1 LLREYIYNPSFF
13 GHLLVW
19 LLAGTVSPFAVIP
32 IIFVSNAI
40 WFRDDAYL
48 EVLLGL
54 FFMTLLSDSRNF
66 SLAFAQ
72 TVKPLHAII
81 IFFFFY
87 LKISQF
93 GIRSKIHVNLGLF
106 LIVAIVC
113 LAQSPILFESFQKT
127 FSYFLI
133 IFLIPN
139 LLIWDWELNKEKTI
153 KHLIYFLSIILII
166 GLLARFLPIPFFNP
180 FLEGRFAGMFGNP
193 NGLGIFCFLF
203 IMILNLSAT
212 YYPKIF
218 ERKVILFFYTIAIF
232 SAISSGSRG
241 AMLAILA
248 FLSFRYYGYKFG
260 LPAFLAVVA
269 LIISFEFAIDILAD
283 FAASAGLQEFLR
295 IDTLESGSGR
305 IVALDF
311 AWENIQKNYWLGLGI
326 GYGDY
331 LFKENYY
338 YLAILGHQGQVHNAY
353 LNVWLDTG
361 LIGLTAFVIG
371 WGLSLAKALKSSK
384 FTWAIIVGVFIS
396 TNAEV
401 WIIGSLSPWMIT
413 FLILLTLVI
422 YMKPAEEATAQSM
435 KEVEKPVILT
445 HA

>member
-1 LLREYIYNPSFF
+1 M
-13 GHLLVW
+13 
-19 LLAGTVSPFAVIP
+19 LAGTVSPIAVIP

-48 EVLLGL
+48 EVVLGL

-66 SLAFAQ
+66 ALGFAQ
-72 TVKPLHAII
+72 VVKPLHTLI

-93 GIRSKIHVNLGLF
+93 GIKSKIHVNLGLF
-106 LIVAIVC
+106 LLVGIIC
-113 LAQSPILFESFQKT
+113 LLQSPIFFESFQKT

-133 IFLIPN
+133 IFMIPN
-139 LLIWDWELNKEKTI
+139 LLIWDWEINKEKTI
-153 KHLIYFLSIILII
+153 KHVIYFFSIILAVGII
-166 GLLARFLPIPFFNP
+166 ARFLPIPFIQP
-180 FLEGRFAGMFGNP
+180 IQEGRFAGAFGNP
-193 NGLGIFCFLF
+193 NGLGIYCFLF
-203 IMILNLSAT
+203 ICVVSFSNTYFPKLLANKTLIIFYILAIVS
-212 YYPKIF
+212 
-218 ERKVILFFYTIAIF
+218 VIG
-232 SAISSGSRG
+232 SGSRG
-241 AMLAILA
+241 ALLAIMA
-248 FLSFRYYGYKFG
+248 FLFFRYYGYKFG
-260 LPAFLAVVA
+260 FIGLLVVA
-269 LIISFEFAIDILAD
+269 TLVLSFDFAIDLISD
-283 FAASAGLQEFLR
+283 FASSAGLEKFLR
-295 IDTLESGSGR
+295 TDTLESGSGR

-326 GYGDY
+326 GYGDF
-331 LFKENYY
+331 LFKENYFF
-338 YLAILGHQGQVHNAY
+338 LAIRGHQGGVHNSY

-361 LIGLTAFVIG
+361 LIGLITFILG
-371 WGLSLAKALKSSK
+371 WGLSFANALKQSK

-396 TNAEV
+396 TNLEV
-401 WIIGSLSPWMIT
+401 WIVGSLSPWMIT